1 MKAGRV
7 SRQRGFNEQVI
18 LVPGRLRARIVA
30 PLQLLALE
38 LVKHG
43 SLHGRVRIVV
53 VRAIAMLI
61 AMIAVFFAMR
71 NRSGRLSCVRGRGR
85 GRGRRRRLAPLPL
98 RLEPNLLL
106 LLLVPLQLQL
116 LLPLLVMASLTRTRG
131 VGRVRIARG
140 DKENEVD
147 AAIKGADALQ
157 VLDNVGLRRA
167 ERNQN
172 LMDATRDDRHTRK
185 RQLTRPVIS
194 TVDTGGKL

>member
-7 SRQRGFNEQVI
+7 SRQRGFDEQVI

-30 PLQLLALE
+30 PLQLLALK

-43 SLHGRVRIVV
+43 SLHARVRVV
-53 VRAIAMLI
+53 VVVEAIAMLI
-61 AMIAVFFAMR
+61 AMIAVFIAMR
-71 NRSGRLSCVRGRGR
+71 NRSGRLSCER

-98 RLEPNLLL
+98 RLEPVLLL
-106 LLLVPLQLQL
+106 LLLVPLQL
-116 LLPLLVMASLTRTRG
+116 LLPLLIKASLTRTRG

-140 DKENEVD
+140 DKEDEVD
-147 AAIKGADALQ
+147 AAIKGANALQ

-172 LMDATRDDRHTRK
+172 LMDITRMTGTRENANSHDPVSA
-185 RQLTRPVIS
+185 QWTRERNYNN
-194 TVDTGGKL
+194 G